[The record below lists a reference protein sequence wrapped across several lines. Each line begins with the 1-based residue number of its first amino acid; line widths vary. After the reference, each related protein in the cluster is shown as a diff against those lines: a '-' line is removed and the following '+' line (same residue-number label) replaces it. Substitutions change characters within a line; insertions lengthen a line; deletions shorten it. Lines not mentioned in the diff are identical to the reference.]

1 MYLIATKMNEKE
13 TLRTITSICIL
24 KIHMKVLHDLTKDER
39 KCKEK

>member
-1 MYLIATKMNEKE
+1 MNANG
-13 TLRTITSICIL
+13 TLQIITSICIL